1 MRFTEFRQQIL
12 DELNQNPEGLTW
24 VEIKERLGLPY
35 QQPCPTWVNRMEKEN
50 GLTRARGTGRA
61 YVWKAEKDLE

>member
-35 QQPCPTWVNRMEKEN
+35 QQPCPTWVNRMEVEN

-61 YVWKAEKDLE
+61 YVWKVEKDLE